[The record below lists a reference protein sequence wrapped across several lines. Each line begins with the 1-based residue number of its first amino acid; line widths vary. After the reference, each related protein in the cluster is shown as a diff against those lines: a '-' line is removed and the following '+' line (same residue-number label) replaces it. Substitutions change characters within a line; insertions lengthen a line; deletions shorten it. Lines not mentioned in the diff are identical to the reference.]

1 MAKLCLNNWPLRFLR
16 GEEGDGRGGG
26 EKKYFY
32 FQFYVAVVV
41 FSNEEGN
48 VKAVS
53 SSRKQSVPAGLLA
66 PQNGELNSRNVS
78 NVDREFEELLRDVN
92 NQDEENSKES
102 LEGKNQEA
110 STETGILKYD
120 ELR

>member
-1 MAKLCLNNWPLRFLR
+1 MHNWPLGFLR
-16 GEEGDGRGGG
+16 GKEGDGRGRG

-32 FQFYVAVVV
+32 FQFLCCRCC
-41 FSNEEGN
+41 FSNEGTN
-48 VKAVS
+48 VKAVG
-53 SSRKQSVPAGLLA
+53 SSRKRSVPAGLLV
-66 PQNGELNSRNVS
+66 PQKGELNLRNVS

-92 NQDEENSKES
+92 NQDEENSEES

-110 STETGILKYD
+110 STETGIRKYD

>member
-1 MAKLCLNNWPLRFLR
+1 MGE
-16 GEEGDGRGGG
+16 GEER
-26 EKKYFY
+26 KNTSIFS
-32 FQFYVAVVV
+32 FYVAVVV
-41 FSNEEGN
+41 FSNEEAN
-48 VKAVS
+48 IKAVG

-66 PQNGELNSRNVS
+66 PQNGELNLRNVS
-78 NVDREFEELLRDVN
+78 NVDREFEELLRGVN